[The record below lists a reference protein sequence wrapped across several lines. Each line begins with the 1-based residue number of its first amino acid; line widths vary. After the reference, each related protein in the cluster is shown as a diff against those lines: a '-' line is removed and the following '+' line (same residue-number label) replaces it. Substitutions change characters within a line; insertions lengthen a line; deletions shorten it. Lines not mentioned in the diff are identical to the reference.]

1 MYTCPCEVGCRN
13 VKPLTTN
20 CVSISV
26 SLSERISL
34 FNCKKV
40 MSFVNIKAS
49 NLRFLSPQNL
59 LVRRFA
65 HMSVYI
71 WTHLGQVPANCWSHR
86 LRDTADAVVLKFGC
100 RVLML
105 TFRLPEIAQT
115 RLYLVQRCHC
125 PGSQR
130 KKQISGCVGDR
141 LNIMNKWEDVQCYF
155 CVNGSMRQW
164 LEENTSI

>member
-1 MYTCPCEVGCRN
+1 
-13 VKPLTTN
+13 
-20 CVSISV
+20 
-26 SLSERISL
+26 
-34 FNCKKV
+34 

-59 LVRRFA
+59 LV
-65 HMSVYI
+65 YI
-71 WTHLGQVPANCWSHR
+71 WTHLGQVPTVAVGSFLSR
-86 LRDTADAVVLKFGC
+86 SGSSQLLKSSTQRFGLLQALRQKCLKIVFYCHDTADAVVLK
-100 RVLML
+100 L

-125 PGSQR
+125 PGSQG

-155 CVNGSMRQW
+155 CVKGSMRKW
-164 LEENTSI
+164 LEENTSSVRSCCITWFLVI